1 MVKPARAAGERT
13 GVANTPCWEAGE
25 WTVKLARVAREQRE
39 FCESINRTSPKFD
52 SRGSSCFSLQVRYN
66 GAMADDVTPPPP
78 HSAPPV
84 PQPAPRTAPAAIW
97 SLALA
102 VLSFTCGWLFT
113 AIPAVICGH
122 LARSRIRKSG
132 GALGGKGI
140 ATAGLILGYI
150 ALTLGVMGIPLLV
163 SMIQSDR
170 ERLHRL
176 STERKEI
183 ASDDGKIDVI
193 VPGLWVKMPGL
204 NKQATLQV
212 GDKSKQMYLI
222 VITDAKADVQN
233 MTLEKHH
240 DLTRDRMLQKMKN
253 ASATEPISLTIDDH
267 PALQNELTG
276 TEKGINV
283 VFLHTTVD
291 EGDHF
296 QQILAWTLKSRWQQ
310 QNQLLR
316 EITGTFRSEK

>member
-1 MVKPARAAGERT
+1 
-13 GVANTPCWEAGE
+13 
-25 WTVKLARVAREQRE
+25 
-39 FCESINRTSPKFD
+39 
-52 SRGSSCFSLQVRYN
+52 
-66 GAMADDVTPPPP
+66 MADQITPPPP
-78 HSAPPV
+78 PSASS
-84 PQPAPRTAPAAIW
+84 PAPLTASTAIW
-97 SLALA
+97 SLVLA
-102 VLSFTCGWLFT
+102 ILSFFCGWLFT

-122 LARSRIRKSG
+122 IARSKIRKSS
-132 GALGGKGI
+132 GALGGKGV

-150 ALTLGVMGIPLLV
+150 ALVLGIMGIPLLV

-183 ASDDGKIDVI
+183 ASDDGQIKVT
-193 VPGLWVKMPGL
+193 VPGLWTKLPEL
-204 NKQATLQV
+204 NKQASLQV
-212 GDKSKQMYLI
+212 GNKSKEVYLI
-222 VITDAKADVQN
+222 VITDTKADFDN

-240 DLTRDRMLQKMKN
+240 DLTRDRMFQKMKN
-253 ASATEPISLTIDDH
+253 ASATQPVSLTIDGH
-267 PALQNELTG
+267 LALQDEISG
-276 TEKGINV
+276 TEKGTNV

-291 EGDHF
+291 DGDYL